1 MQAGMC
7 SNFWRQV
14 NLAVHRRCA
23 ETRTVGVWINLASDC
38 AVLIKDKIS
47 PTPNLRLPGQ
57 I

>member
-7 SNFWRQV
+7 SNFWGQV
-14 NLAVHRRCA
+14 NLAVHRCCA
-23 ETRTVGVWINLASDC
+23 ETWTVCVWIYLASDC

-47 PTPNLRLPGQ
+47 PTPNLRFIGQ

>member
-7 SNFWRQV
+7 SNFWGQV
-14 NLAVHRRCA
+14 NLAVHRCCA
-23 ETRTVGVWINLASDC
+23 ETWTVCVWIYLASDC

-47 PTPNLRLPGQ
+47 PTPNLRFTGQ